1 MLGVAGRVRDFSD
14 LAVAVV
20 GPCFTRSHCRP
31 EIVENM
37 GMKTDALARFKA
49 EMPYP
54 HAFSLRHES
63 SSNVP
68 VAGVRDEILTELRC
82 PALGRLWPSTGRV
95 PNRHLRNGSR
105 RIFAKP
111 LRCSDSP
118 RIVAALGTVSKRH
131 CIRGVGGRLH
141 KWRDSRGV
149 DILALRSGGE
159 MKISDIDR
167 DREGSL

>member
-1 MLGVAGRVRDFSD
+1 MLGVAGRVRDFPD

-37 GMKTDALARFKA
+37 GMKTDPLARFKA

-82 PALGRLWPSTGRV
+82 PALGRLWSSPGRCV
-95 PNRHLRNGSR
+95 YRKPYPEFSGNRIG
-105 RIFAKP
+105 
-111 LRCSDSP
+111 
-118 RIVAALGTVSKRH
+118 
-131 CIRGVGGRLH
+131 
-141 KWRDSRGV
+141 
-149 DILALRSGGE
+149 
-159 MKISDIDR
+159 
-167 DREGSL
+167 

>member
-1 MLGVAGRVRDFSD
+1 MLGVAGRVRDFPD

-68 VAGVRDEILTELRC
+68 VADHDPDVIGREPAADPATIALEAVTLTWSC
-82 PALGRLWPSTGRV
+82 
-95 PNRHLRNGSR
+95 SR
-105 RIFAKP
+105 A
-111 LRCSDSP
+111 
-118 RIVAALGTVSKRH
+118 
-131 CIRGVGGRLH
+131 
-141 KWRDSRGV
+141 
-149 DILALRSGGE
+149 
-159 MKISDIDR
+159 
-167 DREGSL
+167 